1 MILQQELELSHKE
14 NIKNLDNLAK
24 SVEAQKKIEYFRD
37 QMTNKNNQLKIQ
49 IQKFEDENADLSIK
63 LKVSANRYRFRSSPH
78 IMSLS
83 QYWIYYLFTFIVFKE
98 KDVTQVSLR
107 RELDEVKSKLKA
119 STMSVTSLDNRLFK
133 SQEDLEYLRKNFHT
147 ARDTEK
153 ELRSTMQ
160 HEQKFYENQL
170 KMLQKQRTD
179 LISAYKKQL
188 LLLDNL
194 KRQNT
199 CLEHAKLLQIG
210 EKEFARILDWSGDD
224 RKLKI

>member
-1 MILQQELELSHKE
+1 
-14 NIKNLDNLAK
+14 
-24 SVEAQKKIEYFRD
+24 
-37 QMTNKNNQLKIQ
+37 
-49 IQKFEDENADLSIK
+49 
-63 LKVSANRYRFRSSPH
+63 
-78 IMSLS
+78 MSLS
-83 QYWIYYLFTFIVFKE
+83 QYWINYLFTFIVFKE

-119 STMSVTSLDNRLFK
+119 STMSVTSLENRLFK